1 MGFGLV
7 ERKEKD
13 NWMEL
18 DVEYKNR
25 GCKAQSRA
33 KTDLVG
39 SGLRVI

>member
-1 MGFGLV
+1 MWFGRV
-7 ERKEKD
+7 ERKEKEEK

-25 GCKAQSRA
+25 GRKAESRA

-39 SGLRVI
+39 SG

>member
-1 MGFGLV
+1 MWFGRA
-7 ERKEKD
+7 ERKEKE

-25 GCKAQSRA
+25 GCKAESRA

-39 SGLRVI
+39 SGKE